1 MSYQF
6 SPTATEEIEEL
17 LRYLT
22 RTNPHF
28 ALWALYK
35 RGVSVDSVASEWHQF
50 LLEQLGPDCEDEI
63 EFASA
68 MVELDKLLAAYL
80 NQKRP
85 LPMLSFERICLLH
98 HLRGPERLAQTRA
111 ILGTLTAELAPCM
124 SA

>member
-6 SPTATEEIEEL
+6 SPTATDEIEEL

-22 RTNPHF
+22 RTNLHF

-35 RGVSVDSVASEWHQF
+35 RGVSVDPVASEWHQF

-63 EFASA
+63 EFAGA
-68 MVELDKLLAAYL
+68 MVELDKLLATYL
-80 NQKRP
+80 NQNCR

-98 HLRGPERLAQTRA
+98 HLSGPERMAQTRA
-111 ILGTLTAELAPCM
+111 IRGTLTAELAPCM